1 MDKFS
6 LRQFTLITFLIGLA
20 MKMFNLPVLM
30 LRLCGRD
37 AFVVLL
43 IEAAADFVL
52 LAAVITIIVCSHG
65 MTLFE
70 LLEKAFGGVVT
81 RIVALVVGLFWLF
94 KLFIML
100 VDVRIFFSN
109 TVFTAPLEAV
119 HVLPL
124 IALLIYF
131 ALKPLSSAGRLG
143 ELFTPAVV
151 ISMVL
156 LGALTVS
163 KVDFGGLRPLLAE
176 GSEPIAKGLSSLFMW
191 FGDFTLLL
199 MATGKADGG
208 KKLFFA
214 LPAGIAAFACMTLF
228 SAVLFASYGD
238 MPELL
243 SYGHSISNITQY
255 AVGSFKFG
263 RFDLLIF
270 AMWLSAV
277 FVSSGIIAAFF
288 ARCMNYVFGGKV
300 GRVILIVGG
309 AAVYVATMLTVN
321 LNTVTEFAM
330 VYFNIPAAIV
340 QYGLPV
346 VCAIAL
352 IAGSRKKYKRIKE
365 KV

>member
-1 MDKFS
+1 MV
-6 LRQFTLITFLIGLA
+6 FLIGLA

-30 LRLCGRD
+30 LRFCGRD

-43 IEAAADFVL
+43 IEGAADLIL
-52 LAAVITIIVCSHG
+52 LAAVITVIVCARNV
-65 MTLFE
+65 TLFG
-70 LLEKAFGGVVT
+70 LLESAFGVVVT
-81 RIVALVVGLFWLF
+81 RIIALAAGLFWLL
-94 KLFIML
+94 KLFFML

-124 IALLIYF
+124 IALLVYF
-131 ALKPLSSAGRLG
+131 ALKPLSVAGRLS

-151 ISMVL
+151 VSMLL
-156 LGALTVS
+156 LGALTVG

-176 GSEPIAKGLSSLFMW
+176 GSEPVVKGLSSLFMW

-199 MATGKADGG
+199 MATGKSDGG
-208 KKLFFA
+208 KKLYIA
-214 LPAGIAAFACMTLF
+214 LPVGAAAFGCITLF

-270 AMWLSAV
+270 AVWLSAV
-277 FVSSGIIAAFF
+277 FVSSGMIAAFF
-288 ARCMNYVFGGKV
+288 ARCMNYVFGDKI
-300 GRVILIVGG
+300 GRITLFAG
-309 AAVYVATMLTVN
+309 ALAVYVATAFTVN
-321 LNTVTEFAM
+321 LNAVTETAM
-330 VYFNIPAAIV
+330 VYFAVPAAVV
-340 QYGLPV
+340 QYGLPAL
-346 VCAIAL
+346 CIAAL
-352 IAGSRKKYKRIKE
+352 IAGARRRARKE
-365 KV
+365 KA